1 MKEVPALFAL
11 LLLQNAAP
19 GGGFGSMTLLLPLF
33 MIVFVVMTILPQRG
47 KQKKWQAMLDALKPG
62 DVVTTSGGLRGTIL
76 NVREDIITLRVAPD
90 NIKLEFLKSAI
101 ASVTTTEEE
110 KK

>member
-19 GGGFGSMTLLLPLF
+19 GGFGSFGLLLPIV

-47 KQKKWQAMLDALKPG
+47 KQKKWQAMLDSLKPG

-76 NVREDIITLRVAPD
+76 SVREDIITLRVAPD

>member
-1 MKEVPALFAL
+1 MFPTLIAAILFQQAS
-11 LLLQNAAP
+11 
-19 GGGFGSMTLLLPLF
+19 GGGLGSMTLLLPLF
-33 MIVFVVMTILPQRG
+33 LIVMVVMTILPQRG
-47 KQKKWQAMLDALKPG
+47 RQKKWQAMLEKLKPG
-62 DVVTTSGGLRGTIL
+62 DVVTTTGGLRGTIL

-110 KK
+110 KN

>member
-1 MKEVPALFAL
+1 M
-11 LLLQNAAP
+11 
-19 GGGFGSMTLLLPLF
+19 GLLLPLF
-33 MIVFVVMTILPQRG
+33 LIVFVVMTILPQRS
-47 KQKKWQAMLDALKPG
+47 KQKKWQQMLTSLKAG

-76 NVREDIITLRVAPD
+76 NVREDVVTLRVAPD

>member
-1 MKEVPALFAL
+1 M
-11 LLLQNAAP
+11 
-19 GGGFGSMTLLLPLF
+19 SLLLPLF
-33 MIVFVVMTILPQRG
+33 LIVFVVMTILPQRN
-47 KQKKWQAMLDALKPG
+47 KQKKWQQMLAALKAG
-62 DVVTTSGGLRGTIL
+62 DVVTTTGGLRGTIL
-76 NVREDIITLRVAPD
+76 NVREDVLTLRVAPD

>member
-1 MKEVPALFAL
+1 
-11 LLLQNAAP
+11 
-19 GGGFGSMTLLLPLF
+19 MTLLLPLF
-33 MIVFVVMTILPQRG
+33 LIVFVVMTILPQRG
-47 KQKKWQAMLDALKPG
+47 KQKKWQAMLDSLKPG
-62 DVVTTSGGLRGTIL
+62 DVVTTTGGLRGTIL
-76 NVREDIITLRVAPD
+76 NVREEIITLRVAPD